1 MKANPLKKITLNTLM
16 TVNLE
21 EKRNLDSKSTV
32 GEAEIEPF
40 KLLARPRGFK
50 PLTLGLEMRGIVVTN
65 CIEYHTNCPKGKG
78 HEIKD
83 YKKKFDFP
91 FIIAVAGRNKSEI
104 LDNFRKRIKNDKNT
118 EFNEA
123 VIQVKK
129 IASLRLKQ
137 INNN

>member
-1 MKANPLKKITLNTLM
+1 MVPSHKEE
-16 TVNLE
+16 LE
-21 EKRNLDSKSTV
+21 EFV
-32 GEAEIEPF
+32 
-40 KLLARPRGFK
+40 KL
-50 PLTLGLEMRGIVVTN
+50 N
-65 CIEYHTNCPKGKG
+65 
-78 HEIKD
+78 KD